1 MKLSICTIS
10 FRHHLLSID
19 HIADW
24 AKEHHF
30 EGIEL
35 WGVHA
40 KNLADDPS
48 YGAEWIRKKG
58 LYISMIS
65 DYLPLELETDQ
76 MLEETMKLSKLAK
89 RWGTNKIRTF
99 VGKKGSEE
107 TTPEERADLV
117 CALRTVCSFLHAEG
131 QQAVVETHPGTL
143 TDSLDSTIQL
153 LEEVN
158 HHALRI
164 NFDVLHVWES
174 GADPAKALADLQ
186 PYTVHFHLKN
196 ITAREHLGVFA
207 PHNVYAAAGSR
218 EGMVPL
224 FKGAV
229 DYEGFLR
236 LLPRDAEASL
246 EWFGPNVK
254 DVLEMDGA
262 MVREGVF
269 VI

>member
-30 EGIEL
+30 DGIEL
-35 WGVHA
+35 WGIHA
-40 KNLADDPS
+40 KNLADDPK
-48 YGAEWIRKKG
+48 YRAEWIREKG

-65 DYLPLELETDQ
+65 DYLPLELETEQ

-89 RWGTNKIRTF
+89 RWGTSKIRTF
-99 VGKKGSEE
+99 AGKKGSAD
-107 TTPEERADLV
+107 TSPEERVKLV
-117 CALRTVCSFLHAEG
+117 NALRRVCCYLDAEG

-143 TDSLDSTIQL
+143 TDSLASTIQL
-153 LEEVN
+153 LEEVD
-158 HHALRI
+158 HPALKV
-164 NFDVLHVWES
+164 NFDVLHIWES
-174 GADPAKALADLQ
+174 GADPAEAFTRLQ
-186 PYTVHFHLKN
+186 PYIAHLHLKN
-196 ITAREHLGVFA
+196 ITSRDHLNVFA

-218 EGMVPL
+218 KGMTPL
-224 FKGAV
+224 GKGAI
-229 DYEGFLR
+229 DYEEFLCLVSR
-236 LLPRDAEASL
+236 NAEVSL

-254 DVLEMDGA
+254 EVLEMDGA

-269 VI
+269 AV